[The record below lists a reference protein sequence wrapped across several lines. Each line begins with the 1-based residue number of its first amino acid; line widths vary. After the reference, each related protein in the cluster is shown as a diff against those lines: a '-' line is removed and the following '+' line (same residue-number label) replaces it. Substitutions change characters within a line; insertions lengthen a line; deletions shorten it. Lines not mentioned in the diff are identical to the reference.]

1 MKREGKFMVSALERA
16 KELLSNMEDPD
27 MVKLGGDSGLLSELS
42 EEDMMKLKIFI
53 KNHKSKA
60 AKVRA

>member
-27 MVKLGGDSGLLSELS
+27 ILKLGGDSGLLSELS